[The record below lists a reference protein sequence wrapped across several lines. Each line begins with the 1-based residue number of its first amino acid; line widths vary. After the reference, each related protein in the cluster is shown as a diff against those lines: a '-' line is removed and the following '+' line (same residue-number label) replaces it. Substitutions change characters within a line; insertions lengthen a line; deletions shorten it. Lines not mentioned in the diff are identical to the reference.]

1 MTELIRNIT
10 IKQFKKED
18 LCIEDFAEEHLYDY
32 FTIEEFYESIVY
44 DLNQETDIIEFDNVY
59 KSSIEQAKHI
69 KVFKKLPTRIDYG
82 SIENYIEEWY
92 YDNASGVDF
101 DYEVDL
107 TEKAKIL
114 LEKLVK
120 EIHKHNQVYK
130 SGAFV
135 GYIDLSSEVQEY
147 IETYKGANQ

>member
-1 MTELIRNIT
+1 MNEQIKNIT
-10 IKQFKKED
+10 IKQFKKEN
-18 LCIEDFAEEHLYDY
+18 LCIEVFAEEHLYDY
-32 FTIEEFYESIVY
+32 STIEEFYESIVY
-44 DLNQETDIIEFDNVY
+44 DLNQETDIVEFDNAY
-59 KSSIEQAKHI
+59 KSFIEQSKHI
-69 KVFKKLPTRIDYG
+69 KVFKKLPIRIDYG
-82 SIENYIEEWY
+82 CIENYIEEWY

-107 TEKAKIL
+107 TEKAKML

-147 IETYKGANQ
+147 IETYKGAN

>member
-1 MTELIRNIT
+1 MKELIRNIT

-18 LCIEDFAEEHLYDY
+18 LCIENFGKEHLYDY
-32 FTIEEFYESIVY
+32 STIEEFYESIVY
-44 DLNQETDIIEFDNVY
+44 DLNQETDIIEFDNAY
-59 KSSIEQAKHI
+59 KSFIEQAKHI
-69 KVFKKLPTRIDYG
+69 IVFKKLPIRIDYG
-82 SIENYIEEWY
+82 GIENYIEDWY
-92 YDNASGVDF
+92 YDNASGIDF
-101 DYEVDL
+101 DYEVYL

-130 SGAFV
+130 SGGFV

>member
-1 MTELIRNIT
+1 MQDIIRNIT
-10 IKQFKKED
+10 SKQLKKED
-18 LCIEDFAEEHLYDY
+18 LCIEDFSEQHLYDY
-32 FTIEEFYESIVY
+32 STIEEFYESIVY
-44 DLNQETDIIEFDNVY
+44 DLNQETDIIEFDNAC
-59 KSSIEQAKHI
+59 KSFIEQSKHI
-69 KVFKKLPTRIDYG
+69 KVFKKLPTIIDYG
-82 SIENYIEEWY
+82 CIENYIEEWY
-92 YDNASGVDF
+92 YDNASGIDF

-135 GYIDLSSEVQEY
+135 GYIDLSSEMKEY
-147 IETYKGANQ
+147 IEIYEGANQ

>member
-1 MTELIRNIT
+1 MKEIIRNIT
-10 IKQFKKED
+10 SKQLKKED
-18 LCIEDFAEEHLYDY
+18 LCIEDFDEEHLYDY
-32 FTIEEFYESIVY
+32 STIEEFYESIVY
-44 DLNQETDIIEFDNVY
+44 DLSQETDIIEFDNVY
-59 KSSIEQAKHI
+59 KSFIEKSKHI
-69 KVFKKLPTRIDYG
+69 KVYSKLPTRISYG
-82 SIENYIEEWY
+82 CIENYIEEWY
-92 YDNASGVDF
+92 YDNASGIDF

-107 TEKAKIL
+107 TEKAKKL

-130 SGAFV
+130 SGVFV

>member
-1 MTELIRNIT
+1 MKEMIRNIT

-32 FTIEEFYESIVY
+32 STIEEFYESIVY

-59 KSSIEQAKHI
+59 KSFIEQAKHI

-82 SIENYIEEWY
+82 CIENYIEEWY
-92 YDNASGVDF
+92 YDNASGIDF

-107 TEKAKIL
+107 TEKAKVL

-130 SGAFV
+130 LGAFI
-135 GYIDLSSEVQEY
+135 GYIDLSNDIKEY
-147 IETYKGANQ
+147 IEDYKGANQ

>member
-1 MTELIRNIT
+1 MREMIRNIT

-32 FTIEEFYESIVY
+32 STIEEFYESIVY
-44 DLNQETDIIEFDNVY
+44 DLNQENDIIEFDNAY
-59 KSSIEQAKHI
+59 KSFIEQAKHI

-82 SIENYIEEWY
+82 CIENYIEEWY

-130 SGAFV
+130 SGAFI